1 MSQYESQISTFL
13 KMKILQI
20 SQNPEKVIIIFVLI
34 NYLSYH

>member
-20 SQNPEKVIIIFVLI
+20 SQNPEKVIFVLI
-34 NYLSYH
+34 NYLSYD